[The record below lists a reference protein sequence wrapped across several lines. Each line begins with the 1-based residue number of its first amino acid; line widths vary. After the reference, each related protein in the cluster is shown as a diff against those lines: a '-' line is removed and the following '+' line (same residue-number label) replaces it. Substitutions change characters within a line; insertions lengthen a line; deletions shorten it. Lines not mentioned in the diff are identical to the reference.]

1 MTKRIALLLAAL
13 IFIGGAGCALARDD
27 AASKYKEALA
37 AVQEALKL
45 KLVAEKTTLEAV
57 HKYEMALST
66 LREIKTLFPD
76 WRADELSRTTE
87 ECQRAIAEL
96 KGISAVKAGAADADT
111 TSAILPAPKEPAQPP
126 PSAGAF
132 IGSRGT
138 KKMHLSSCQ
147 YGQKISARN
156 RVLFKSYEEAAAA
169 GYIPCKICKPD
180 QAAASR
186 PPAETGSTP
195 GMISGSTEDA
205 PPAPAAV
212 SSGDTYVASAA
223 GRTFHRPGCEWT
235 QRITPQNLVLY
246 KSRDEAIA
254 AGKKPCQVC
263 NP

>member
-13 IFIGGAGCALARDD
+13 IFVGAAGLALPRDD

-45 KLVAEKTTLEAV
+45 KLAAEKTTLEAV

-76 WRADELSRTTE
+76 WRADEASKTTE

-96 KGISAVKAGAADADT
+96 KGTSPVKTDAADADT
-111 TSAILPAPKEPAQPP
+111 TSAILPAAQESAQPP

-132 IGSRGT
+132 IGGRGN
-138 KKMHLSSCQ
+138 KKVHCSSCQ
-147 YGQKISARN
+147 YGQKILARN

-169 GYIPCKICKPD
+169 GYIPCRICKPD
-180 QAAASR
+180 QAAAPR
-186 PPAETGSTP
+186 PPAETGSTL
-195 GMISGSTEDA
+195 GMVSGSTEDA

-212 SSGDTYVASAA
+212 SSGGKYYASAA
-223 GRTFHRPGCEWT
+223 GRTFHRPGCEWV
-235 QRITPQNLVLY
+235 QNISPENLVQY
-246 KSRDEAIA
+246 KSRDEATA
-254 AGKKPCQVC
+254 SGKKPCQVC
-263 NP
+263 KP

>member
-1 MTKRIALLLAAL
+1 MQRRSALLLGTLLFVGTVGLAL
-13 IFIGGAGCALARDD
+13 PRDD

-66 LREIKTLFPD
+66 LREIKMLFPD
-76 WRADELSRTTE
+76 WRADEVSRTAE
-87 ECQRAIAEL
+87 ECQRAIAAL
-96 KGISAVKAGAADADT
+96 KGISPAKTGDADAER
-111 TSAILPAPKEPAQPP
+111 TSAVLPPAKEPAQAPA
-126 PSAGAF
+126 SAGAF
-132 IGSRGT
+132 MGGRGSKT
-138 KKMHLSSCQ
+138 VHLSSCR
-147 YGQKISARN
+147 YCQKISARN